1 MKLDDNISQFLRFQM
16 RVNLCR
22 RDAAVTQHFLNESQ
36 ICTILQQ
43 MRRKRMTESV
53 RRNTLV
59 DAGFLRQFLN
69 DNEDDN
75 SGHIRS
81 SRIQEKNI
89 FEFFVDFS

>member
-1 MKLDDNISQFLRFQM
+1 
-16 RVNLCR
+16 
-22 RDAAVTQHFLNESQ
+22 
-36 ICTILQQ
+36 
-43 MRRKRMTESV
+43 MTESV

-89 FEFFVDFS
+89 FEFFVDFTQGSYIFDII